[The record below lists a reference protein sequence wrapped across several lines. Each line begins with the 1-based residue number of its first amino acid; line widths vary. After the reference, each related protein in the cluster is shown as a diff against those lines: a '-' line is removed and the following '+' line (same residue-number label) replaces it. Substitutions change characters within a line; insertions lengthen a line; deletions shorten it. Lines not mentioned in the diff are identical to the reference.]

1 MATSFGLRETLIVS
15 LCCAYI
21 LGLLAWV
28 LPWGTPL
35 LAAVGLVA
43 AVLRSPQALGRSR
56 QWGLPIPSAWWR
68 SPPSWVWIAAAM
80 VSLLAAFYLQL
91 AQPYAAFNDVSR
103 LVPSTQASISA
114 EVTGLVQSRPT
125 LTRRGTAQI
134 WLTAQRATV
143 SQHSNEA
150 VSGNV
155 FVTLPRK
162 AAETIHFG
170 QTVTIQGILYKPQR
184 VTRPHGFDFAAY
196 LAREGAFAGLKVT
209 QIRVEQA
216 GSSWGGWAI
225 RARIVRSLQHGTGT
239 RTGALLGALVLGKDA
254 ADVPY
259 DLKDAFI
266 QSGLAHALAASG
278 FQVSLILAVVL
289 GLGRSLSTSGQVL
302 LGAAALLL
310 YGLLSGAE
318 ASIVRAILMGC
329 ASLLALWLGRKIRP
343 VPTLLIIATLM
354 LMAKPLW
361 IWDLG
366 FQLSVLAT
374 LGLIVTARPLAVA
387 LDRLPPTLATMI
399 SVPLAATLWTLPLQ
413 LYTFGV
419 LPLYG
424 LLANVVTALL
434 LSVLTIG
441 GFISSLAALVWPLL
455 GSGLAWFLFWPTQL
469 LMLIVQGV
477 SQLPGNALALGSIS
491 LIQLLALYGCIIAV
505 WLVPQCQKQWRLF
518 TAIGLLLIV
527 IPIWQTQTQ
536 RFVVTVFDQTRIPM
550 MVIQH
555 PQGTV
560 VINSGDRLNA
570 SQSLVPFLQQEG
582 INRIDWAIDT
592 DTTPTAQSGWI
603 ALLKKLPIQ
612 VLSRTIPQSTDVVQ
626 SKLQPQQQ
634 LEVNLQEHLT
644 LGPIQ
649 MVLWRAQPTTLELQI
664 GPQRWLLVDGSTE
677 TDFTAWLTTVRL
689 PPVQVLWWRGQ
700 PISPKLIAQLHPETL
715 IFSGKRMH
723 EGAIASS
730 FAAVTPQASAPLEQV
745 VPNVFWTQRD
755 GTIQWTSQQRF
766 TGTINPGE
774 NNLSPLG

>member
-1 MATSFGLRETLIVS
+1 MLTLSGLREAVVAL

-21 LGLLAWV
+21 LGLLFTA
-28 LPWGTPL
+28 LPWGTLL
-35 LAAVGLVA
+35 LAGLGLVVA
-43 AVLRSPQALGRSR
+43 LLRSPQALLRSR
-56 QWGLPIPSAWWR
+56 RQHIPIPPAWWR
-68 SPPSWVWIAAAM
+68 SPTSRWWLVATGM
-80 VSLLAAFYLQL
+80 SLLAAIYLQISL
-91 AQPYAAFNDVSR
+91 PYPAPNDISR
-103 LVPSTQASISA
+103 LVQSNQTRTVA
-114 EVTGLVQSRPT
+114 EVSGTIQSRPA
-125 LTRRGTAQI
+125 LTRRGTMQL
-134 WLTAQRATV
+134 WLTAQQATV
-143 SQHSNEA
+143 EGSNPQA

-162 AAETIHFG
+162 AAKDLHPS
-170 QTVTIQGILYKPQR
+170 QTVTISGSLYKPER
-184 VTRPHGFDFAAY
+184 VTRPHGFDFATY
-196 LAREGAFAGLKVT
+196 LAREGAFAGLK
-209 QIRVEQA
+209 
-216 GSSWGGWAI
+216 GSTVRADREGSAWGGWAI
-225 RARIVRSLQHGTGT
+225 RNRIVRSLQSGTNE

-289 GLGRSLSTSGQVL
+289 GLGRSLSTSGRVL
-302 LGAAALLL
+302 LGAGALLL

-318 ASIVRAILMGC
+318 PSIVRAIFMGF

-343 VPTLLIIATLM
+343 VPTLLVIATLM
-354 LMAKPLW
+354 LILKPLW

-374 LGLIVTARPLAVA
+374 LGLIVTAPPLAAV
-387 LDRLPPTLATMI
+387 LDRLPPTLAAMI

-424 LLANVVTALL
+424 LLANVMTALL
-434 LSVLTIG
+434 LSGLTIG
-441 GFISSLAALVWPLL
+441 GFLSSLAALLWPLL
-455 GSGLAWFLFWPTQL
+455 GSGLAWSLFWPIQL
-469 LMLIVQGV
+469 LIFIVQGV
-477 SQLPGNALALGSIS
+477 SQLPGNALALGKIS
-491 LIQLLALYGCIIAV
+491 FIQLLALYGCIVAV
-505 WLVPQCQKQWRLF
+505 WLVPQCQRQWRLF
-518 TAIGLLLIV
+518 AAIGLLLIV

-536 RFVVTVFDQTRIPM
+536 RFVVTVFDQTRTPM

-555 PQGTV
+555 PKGTV
-560 VINSGDRLNA
+560 VLNSGDRLNA

-592 DTTPTAQSGWI
+592 NATPTAQSGWM
-603 ALLKKLPIQ
+603 ALLKKMPIQ
-612 VLSRTIPQSTDVVQ
+612 VLSRTIPQSTDGVQ
-626 SKLQPQQQ
+626 SKLQPKQQ
-634 LEVNLQEHLT
+634 LEVNPQEPLT
-644 LGPIQ
+644 LGPLQ

-689 PPVQVLWWRGQ
+689 PPIQVLWWRGQ
-700 PISPKLIAQLHPETL
+700 PISPKLVAQLHPETL
-715 IFSGKRMH
+715 IFSGKRMS
-723 EGAIASS
+723 EGAIPSALG
-730 FAAVTPQASAPLEQV
+730 AIAQQESAPLEQI

-755 GTIQWTSQQRF
+755 GTIQWTSHQRF
-766 TGTINPGE
+766 RGTVNPGE

>member
-1 MATSFGLRETLIVS
+1 MLTLSRWREAVIAL

-21 LGLLAWV
+21 LGLLFTA
-28 LPWGTPL
+28 LPWGTLL
-35 LAAVGLVA
+35 LAGLGIVVA
-43 AVLRSPQALGRSR
+43 LLRSPQALQRSR
-56 QWGLPIPSAWWR
+56 QWGILIPAVWWR
-68 SPPSWVWIAAAM
+68 SPPSWAWIAAGM

-91 AQPYAAFNDVSR
+91 AQPYPAFNDVSR
-103 LVPSTQASISA
+103 LVPSTQTSIAA

-143 SQHSNEA
+143 SQRSTEA

-170 QTVTIQGILYKPQR
+170 QTVAIQGMLYKPQR
-184 VTRPHGFDFAAY
+184 VTRPHGFDFATY
-196 LAREGAFAGLKVT
+196 LAREGAFAGLKGT
-209 QIRVEQA
+209 QIRVERE
-216 GSSWGGWAI
+216 GSAWGGWAI
-225 RARIVRSLQHGTGT
+225 RARIVRSLQQGTGP

-302 LGAAALLL
+302 LGATALLL

-318 ASIVRAILMGC
+318 PSIVRAIFMGF
-329 ASLLALWLGRKIRP
+329 AGLLALWLQRKIRP
-343 VPTLLIIATLM
+343 VPTLLIIATVM

-361 IWDLG
+361 VWDLG

-374 LGLIVTARPLAVA
+374 LGLIVTAPPLVA
-387 LDRLPPTLATMI
+387 ILDRLPPTLAAMI

-424 LLANVVTALL
+424 LLANVMTALL

-441 GFISSLAALVWPLL
+441 GFISSLAALLWPLL

-469 LMLIVQGV
+469 LIFIVQGV
-477 SQLPGNALALGSIS
+477 SQLPGNALALGKIS
-491 LIQLLALYGCIIAV
+491 FMQLLALYGCIVAV

-536 RFVVTVFDQTRIPM
+536 RFVVTVFDQTRTPM

-555 PQGTV
+555 PKGTV

-592 DTTPTAQSGWI
+592 DATPTAQSGWM
-603 ALLKKLPIQ
+603 ALLKKMPIQ
-612 VLSRTIPQSTDVVQ
+612 VLSRTIPQATGAQ
-626 SKLQPQQQ
+626 SKLQPKQQ
-634 LEVNLQEHLT
+634 LEVNPQEPLT

-649 MVLWRAQPTTLELQI
+649 MVLWRAQPATLELQI
-664 GPQRWLLVDGSTE
+664 GPQRWLLVDSSTE
-677 TDFTAWLTTVRL
+677 ADFTAWLTTVRL
-689 PPVQVLWWRGQ
+689 PPIQVLWWRGQ
-700 PISPKLIAQLHPETL
+700 PISPKLLEQLHPETL
-715 IFSGKRMH
+715 IFSGRRIS

-730 FAAVTPQASAPLEQV
+730 LGAMTQRESAPLEQI

-766 TGTINPGE
+766 TGTINPGD

>member
-1 MATSFGLRETLIVS
+1 VIAL

-21 LGLLAWV
+21 LGLLFTA
-28 LPWGTPL
+28 LPWGTLL
-35 LAAVGLVA
+35 LAGVGLVA
-43 AVLRSPQALGRSR
+43 ALLRSPQSLHLSR
-56 QWGLPIPSAWWR
+56 RQRIPIPQAWLR
-68 SPPSWVWIAAAM
+68 SPTSRWWLIATGM
-80 VSLLAAFYLQL
+80 SLLAAVYLQISL
-91 AQPYAAFNDVSR
+91 PYPAPNDVSR
-103 LVPSTQASISA
+103 LVESGQTRTMT
-114 EVTGLVQSRPT
+114 EVSGVIQSRPA
-125 LTRRGTAQI
+125 LTRRGTMQLWLAAQQ
-134 WLTAQRATV
+134 AMVGENNPQ
-143 SQHSNEA
+143 S
-150 VSGNV
+150 VSGNI

-162 AAETIHFG
+162 AAKNLHPS
-170 QTVTIQGILYKPQR
+170 QTVTISGSLYKPQR
-184 VTRPHGFDFAAY
+184 VTRPHGFDFATY
-196 LAREGAFAGLKVT
+196 LAREGAFTGLKGSTV
-209 QIRVEQA
+209 QA
-216 GSSWGGWAI
+216 DREGNTWGGWAI
-225 RARIVRSLQHGTGT
+225 RNRIVRSLQGGTNE

-302 LGAAALLL
+302 LGATALLL
-310 YGLLSGAE
+310 YGLLSGAD

-329 ASLLALWLGRKIRP
+329 ASLFALWLGRKIRP

-354 LMAKPLW
+354 LMVKPLW

-374 LGLIVTARPLAVA
+374 LGLIVSAPPLAAA
-387 LDRLPPTLATMI
+387 LDRLPPTVATMI

-424 LLANVVTALL
+424 LLANVMTALL
-434 LSVLTIG
+434 LSALTIG
-441 GFISSLAALVWPLL
+441 GFLSSLAALLWPLL
-455 GSGLAWFLFWPTQL
+455 GSGLAWFLFWPIQL
-469 LMLIVQGV
+469 LIFIVQGV
-477 SQLPGNALALGSIS
+477 SQLPGNTLALGKIS
-491 LIQLLALYGCIIAV
+491 FIQLLVLYGCIVAV

-527 IPIWQTQTQ
+527 VPIWHTQTQ
-536 RFVVTVFDQTRIPM
+536 RFVVTVFDQTRTPM

-560 VINSGDRLNA
+560 VLNSGDRINA

-592 DTTPTAQSGWI
+592 DATPTAQSGWM
-603 ALLKKLPIQ
+603 ALLKKMPIQ
-612 VLSRTIPQSTDVVQ
+612 VLSRTIPQSMDGTQ
-626 SKLQPQQQ
+626 SRLQPQQQ
-634 LEVNLQEHLT
+634 LEVNLQKPLT

-649 MVLWRAQPTTLELQI
+649 MVLWRAQPATLELQI

-677 TDFTAWLTTVRL
+677 TDFTAWLTTVQL
-689 PPVQVLWWRGQ
+689 PPIQVLWWKGQ
-700 PISPKLIAQLHPETL
+700 PISPKLVAQLHPETL
-715 IFSGKRMH
+715 IFSGRRMT
-723 EGAIASS
+723 EGTMAQ
-730 FAAVTPQASAPLEQV
+730 PESAPLEQI

-766 TGTINPGE
+766 TGTINPGD

>member
-1 MATSFGLRETLIVS
+1 MATSLGLRETLIVL
-15 LCCAYI
+15 LCWAYI
-21 LGLLAWV
+21 AGLLVSAFPWGNFLLGGLGLLA
-28 LPWGTPL
+28 
-35 LAAVGLVA
+35 AA
-43 AVLRSPQALGRSR
+43 LRSPQALGQSR
-56 QWGLPIPSAWWR
+56 QWGVPIPQAWWR
-68 SPPSWVWIAAAM
+68 SPTSGAWIVAAT

-91 AQPYAAFNDVSR
+91 SQPYAVFNDVSR
-103 LVPSTQASISA
+103 FVPSTQTNISA

-134 WLTAQRATV
+134 WLLAQRATA
-143 SQHSNEA
+143 SEHSAEA
-150 VSGNV
+150 VSGTV
-155 FVTLPRK
+155 FVTLPHK
-162 AAETIHFG
+162 AAENIHFG

-184 VTRPHGFDFAAY
+184 VTRPHGFDFATY
-196 LAREGAFAGLKVT
+196 LAREGAFSGLKGT
-209 QIRVEQA
+209 QIRVEQE

-225 RARIVRSLQHGTGT
+225 RERIVRSLQQGMGT
-239 RTGALLGALVLGKDA
+239 RTGSLLGALVLGKDA

-289 GLGRSLSTSGQVL
+289 GLGRSLSTSGRVL
-302 LGAAALLL
+302 LGVAALLL

-318 ASIVRAILMGC
+318 PSIVRAILMGC
-329 ASLLALWLGRKIRP
+329 ASLLALWLQRKVRA
-343 VPTLLIIATLM
+343 VPTLLVIATLM
-354 LMAKPLW
+354 LIVKPLW

-374 LGLIVTARPLAVA
+374 LGLIATASPLAAV
-387 LDRLPPTLATMI
+387 LDWLPPTLAAMI

-413 LYTFGV
+413 LYTFGI

-424 LLANVVTALL
+424 LLANVMTALL
-434 LSVLTIG
+434 LSALTIG
-441 GFISSLAALVWPLL
+441 GFISSLAALLWPLL
-455 GSGLAWFLFWPTQL
+455 GSGLAWLLFWPVQL
-469 LMLIVQGV
+469 LIVVVQGV
-477 SQLPGNALALGSIS
+477 SQLPGNSLALGKIS
-491 LIQLLALYGCIIAV
+491 LIQLLALYGCIVAV

-527 IPIWQTQTQ
+527 IPVWQTQTQ
-536 RFVVTVFDQTRIPM
+536 RFVVTVFDQTRTPM

-560 VINSGDRLNA
+560 VVNSGDRLNA

-592 DTTPTAQSGWI
+592 NATPTAQSGWM
-603 ALLKKLPIQ
+603 ALLKKIPIQ
-612 VLSRTIPQSTDVVQ
+612 VLSRTIPQASDGVQ
-626 SKLQPQQQ
+626 SQHQPKRQI
-634 LEVNLQEHLT
+634 EVNPQESLT

-649 MVLWRAQPTTLELQI
+649 MVLWRAQPTTLELRI

-677 TDFTAWLTTVRL
+677 TDFTAWLTTVQI
-689 PPVQVLWWRGQ
+689 PPIRVLWWRGQ
-700 PISPKLIAQLHPETL
+700 PISSKLVEQLHPETL
-715 IFSGKRMH
+715 ILSGRRID
-723 EGAIASS
+723 ERAI
-730 FAAVTPQASAPLEQV
+730 APLEQV
-745 VPNVFWTQRD
+745 VPNVFWTERD

-766 TGTINPGE
+766 TGMVNPGE